1 MDIRVGDI
9 EVSNSANI
17 TIDIEISSLFTS
29 NTRKLNSVRIEDN
42 RFGSILFF
50 SFSFYFLLFFYWRVE
65 DKEDKVW
72 HGYRSHMLTWY
83 KGTM

>member
-50 SFSFYFLLFFYWRVE
+50 SFSFYFLLFFY
-65 DKEDKVW
+65 
-72 HGYRSHMLTWY
+72 
-83 KGTM
+83 